1 VSEFVDANIFIRVL
15 ARDDP
20 VKSPRSL
27 ALLERARHG
36 QVQLVTSESVVAE
49 VVYVLSSPHIYRLT
63 RTEIVRLLGPVLRIR
78 SLRLEHKRSVL
89 RALDR
94 YGATNMD
101 FEDCLTVE
109 HVIRGRLAGLYSYD
123 RDFDRV
129 ASIRRLEP

>member
-1 VSEFVDANIFIRVL
+1 
-15 ARDDP
+15 
-20 VKSPRSL
+20 
-27 ALLERARHG
+27 
-36 QVQLVTSESVVAE
+36 VVAE

-63 RTEIVRLLGPVLRIR
+63 RTEIVRLLGPLLRIR
-78 SLRLEHKRSVL
+78 SLSLEHKRSIL

-109 HVIRGRLAGLYSYD
+109 HVIRGRLAGLYSHD